1 MEEHAQFPDALQG
14 PVEETGGGDSG
25 LGECG
30 GGGGGGGEGGL
41 LSGGEV
47 VERPNIVTRVTGKG
61 NRRGEGGEGDGG
73 GGKGDGG
80 GGLGEGAAYRST
92 ESHCGGQATPRA
104 EGRAFELR

>member
-1 MEEHAQFPDALQG
+1 MYGDNSE
-14 PVEETGGGDSG
+14 GG
-25 LGECG
+25 E
-30 GGGGGGGEGGL
+30 GGGGEGDAKGGEGAPAGGGL

>member
-30 GGGGGGGEGGL
+30 GGGGGGGEGG
-41 LSGGEV
+41 
-47 VERPNIVTRVTGKG
+47 
-61 NRRGEGGEGDGG
+61 EGDGS

-80 GGLGEGAAYRST
+80 GGLGEGVAMHRST